1 MLQQC
6 RSVLRAQHFHFAC
19 SWSTGKHRVLAI
31 WNVSFWF
38 LFQAALLGS
47 LTSHYRLA
55 WSWGNASLI
64 FQCNTWPEHLLVSPF
79 TVISKTFFFS
89 LAEFPT
95 MKQWKFWNR
104 LLKLS
109 LLSQRW
115 VVAWLFVP
123 IPGGAHSQSEHF
135 RSRGPFPLYC
145 LQAVLSVF

>member
-19 SWSTGKHRVLAI
+19 SWSTGKHKVLGHMKCKFM
-31 WNVSFWF
+31 VSIPSSVTGKSDIT
-38 LFQAALLGS
+38 LQIGMVLGKCLLNFPVQHLART
-47 LTSHYRLA
+47 LTCYSFHSYL
-55 WSWGNASLI
+55 
-64 FQCNTWPEHLLVSPF
+64 
-79 TVISKTFFFS
+79 KDFFFS

-135 RSRGPFPLYC
+135 RSQGPFPLYC